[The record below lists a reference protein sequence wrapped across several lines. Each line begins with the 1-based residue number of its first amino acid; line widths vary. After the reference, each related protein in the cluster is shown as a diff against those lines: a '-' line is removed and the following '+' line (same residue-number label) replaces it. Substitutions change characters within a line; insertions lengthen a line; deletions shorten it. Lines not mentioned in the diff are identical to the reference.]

1 MHILCNYWSRRNQ
14 KEFYCSV
21 GLCRYL
27 TSTSH
32 LCVLTSTCKAIVI
45 FSKNYHPLWLIRSHS
60 SIPLSPYSTSFYH
73 TKYVRFLKIDGFEQD
88 RRVVVIAATN
98 RKEDLDPAL
107 IRCSFLL
114 MRLFF
119 YCKQSQIV
127 WQFLFSCKSSL
138 VFFFCCLFPVISMS
152 NRLLTSQ

>member
-1 MHILCNYWSRRNQ
+1 MQILCNYWSRRNK
-14 KEFYCSV
+14 KELYCSV
-21 GLCRYL
+21 GLCQLPYL
-27 TSTSH
+27 HKSLVSVDIH
-32 LCVLTSTCKAIVI
+32 LKAIVI

-60 SIPLSPYSTSFYH
+60 SIPLSPYNTSFYH
-73 TKYVRFLKIDGFEQD
+73 TKYVCFVKIDGFEQD

-138 VFFFCCLFPVISMS
+138 VFFFVAYFLLYQCLIGY
-152 NRLLTSQ
+152 